1 MTSSPFLPF
10 PRLGFGTGPGLF
22 PHRADKPFF
31 ALPFIDHVDDRSRD
45 GDFFR
50 QELADGDDFFDFGGD
65 EIKANKAYYTSTL
78 PVQGFGLSF
87 DVINAIK
94 QAETTKAGQAIYD
107 LSGRRVQKAVK
118 GVYIVGGKKVIK

>member
-65 EIKANKAYYTSTL
+65 EISRISDGTVRRPRIHAEIEV
-78 PVQGFGLSF
+78 PCRIGFGRL
-87 DVINAIK
+87 D
-94 QAETTKAGQAIYD
+94 QGY
-107 LSGRRVQKAVK
+107 
-118 GVYIVGGKKVIK
+118 VGMER